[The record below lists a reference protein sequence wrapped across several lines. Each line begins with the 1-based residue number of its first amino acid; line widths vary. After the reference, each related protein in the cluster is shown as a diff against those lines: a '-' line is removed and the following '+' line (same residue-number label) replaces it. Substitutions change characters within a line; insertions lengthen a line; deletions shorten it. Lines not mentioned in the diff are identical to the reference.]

1 MREEQLLAPYWFRFT
16 EPDDMEKYGKDWY
29 LYDETAL
36 IRLPARV
43 LVAYEQALDVPIPEI
58 MNGMRQGSILG
69 NWGATWIALRQ
80 AGRDVKLDDYS
91 PVVAL
96 VEWTTGDPHANQAL
110 DSGKDSPDP
119 GPGPVVELDVSP
131 LAESPRESTR

>member
-16 EPDDMEKYGKDWY
+16 ELDDVEKYGKDWY

-36 IRLPARV
+36 IRLPART

-69 NWGATWIALRQ
+69 NWAATWIALRM
-80 AGRDVKLDDYS
+80 AGRELKLDDYS

-96 VEWTTGDPHANQAL
+96 VEWTTDDPHANEPME
-110 DSGKDSPDP
+110 SGKDLPAPTP
-119 GPGPVVELDVSP
+119 GAVVELDVSP
-131 LAESPRESTR
+131 VAG